1 MSKISNQ
8 IALYF
13 LLNQN
18 QTKVQQ
24 LPFTDHMADKSALG
38 LTLVLVDILKY
49 FFGDRDHQLCM
60 NVPCKYALFSARGP
74 YIQLHSGLLYVTQLY
89 YHAFCNSKSVCLCTR
104 QSTSQSTRKE
114 PAKQGFGHVISVPN
128 FDLFCHI
135 IKRL

>member
-1 MSKISNQ
+1 MK
-8 IALYF
+8 
-13 LLNQN
+13 
-18 QTKVQQ
+18 TKLQQ
-24 LPFTDHMADKSALG
+24 LPFTDHTADKSALG

-104 QSTSQSTRKE
+104 YSLLARVLGRNLPNRVSGMSFLY
-114 PAKQGFGHVISVPN
+114 PISICFATLLN
-128 FDLFCHI
+128 DSE
-135 IKRL
+135 